1 MKTKDLEHLINKAFD
16 GDTESQDQLRNVV
29 IGMNDFLIELVPVLK
44 KMAVNDHTGT
54 LGGEYRDLS
63 KEAAVAV
70 NSLRERLL
78 HITGSI
84 EKISVGD
91 VSEYEDYRKIGRRS
105 DQDRIV
111 PAFIKCLGSLNAL
124 ANDANILAKAAV
136 EGKLATR
143 ADASKHE
150 GEYRKIIEGVNA
162 TLDSLIGPLKTAADY
177 VDKIGSGMIPSKI
190 TAVYYGDFDI
200 LKSNLNRCIDGLQGL
215 VEANAVLARMAVND
229 HTVGIEGTYLGIF
242 NEVKTN
248 VNLVRTR
255 VNHVAES
262 LERIG
267 NGDVSEYEDYKK
279 IGRRSEHDKLV
290 PGFIKTLGS
299 LNALVNDANM
309 LAKAAVEGRLETRA
323 DATKHLGEYRKV
335 VEGVNATLDAV
346 IQPVNEAIRI
356 AEAYA
361 RCDFSVRVDEKL
373 NVAGDFIKF
382 KEALNQVGIEVSKA
396 IMLIN
401 NQVGELMAS
410 AEEAQ
415 ASLEEISSGS
425 EQIARNAQM
434 VNDNAVKGSEGIE
447 QISKVMG
454 DLSAAVEEV
463 ASSMESVAN
472 LAKETNKLS
481 SEGANL
487 ANKADQSMNHIGD
500 SAKIVDIN
508 ITEINS
514 KMNEIGKIV
523 GLIRDLANQTNL
535 LALNAAI
542 EAARAGEAGRGF
554 AVVAAE
560 VKSLAQESRGS
571 AESIASMI
579 GDLQDKSKKATEA
592 VVVASTQVEQGGKDV
607 AEALKSFNQIVQ
619 SIGKISSST
628 DEVSKAA
635 EQQAASVEEI
645 SASVIEV
652 AGLVE
657 GAAKEASNA
666 AAITEEASASI
677 MEINKVVENVNA
689 IASRVSQEM
698 EKFKV

>member
-1 MKTKDLEHLINKAFD
+1 MKTEDLEHLINKAFD
-16 GDTESQDQLRNVV
+16 GDTESQEMLRTVV
-29 IGMNDFLIELVPVLK
+29 TGMNDFLMELVPVLK
-44 KMAVNDHTGT
+44 KMAVNDYTCT
-54 LGGEYRDLS
+54 LDRKYHGLS
-63 KEAAVAV
+63 KEAAGAV
-70 NSLRERLL
+70 NALRERLL
-78 HITGSI
+78 DIIGSI

-91 VSEYEDYRKIGRRS
+91 VTEYEDYRKIGRRS
-105 DQDRIV
+105 DQDRIT
-111 PAFIKCLGSLNAL
+111 PAFIRCLGALNAMI
-124 ANDANILAKAAV
+124 ADADTLAKAGV
-136 EGKLATR
+136 EGKLSTR

-150 GEYRKIIEGVNA
+150 GEYRKIIEGVNS
-162 TLDSLIGPLKTAADY
+162 TLDAVIGPLNTAAAY
-177 VDKIGSGMIPSKI
+177 VDKIGAGTIPQKI
-190 TAVYYGDFDI
+190 TTRYNGDFDI
-200 LKSNLNRCIDGLQGL
+200 LKNNLNRCIDGLQGL
-215 VEANAVLARMAVND
+215 EEANSVLARMAMND
-229 HTVGIEGTYLGIF
+229 HSKGIEGNYLGVF
-242 NEVKTN
+242 AEVKTN

-255 VNHVAES
+255 VNHVGES

-279 IGRRSEHDKLV
+279 IGRRSENDKLV

-299 LNALVNDANM
+299 LNALVNDADS
-309 LAKAAVEGRLETRA
+309 LAKAAVEGRLATRA
-323 DATKHLGEYRKV
+323 DATKHMGEYRKV

-346 IQPVNEAIRI
+346 IQPLNEAIKVS
-356 AEAYA
+356 EAYA
-361 RCDFSVRVDEKL
+361 RADFAVRVDEKL
-373 NVAGDFIKF
+373 HVAGDFIKF
-382 KEALNQVGIEVSKA
+382 KDSLNQVGIEVSKA
-396 IMLIN
+396 ITLIN
-401 NQVGELMAS
+401 NQVTELMAS

-434 VNDNAVKGSEGIE
+434 VNDNAMKGNQGIE
-447 QISKVMG
+447 QVSKVMG

-463 ASSMESVAN
+463 ASSMESVAQ

-481 SEGANL
+481 TEGASL
-487 ANKADQSMNHIGD
+487 ANKADQSMIGIGE
-500 SAKIVDIN
+500 SAKVVDVNIN
-508 ITEINS
+508 EINAR
-514 KMNEIGKIV
+514 MNEIGKIV
-523 GLIRDLANQTNL
+523 GLIKDLANQTNL

-579 GDLQDKSKKATEA
+579 GDLQDRSKKATEA
-592 VVVASTQVEQGGKDV
+592 VNLASVQVEQGGKDV

-628 DEVSKAA
+628 DEVSRAA

-652 AGLVE
+652 SGLVE

-689 IASRVSQEM
+689 IAARISQEM
-698 EKFKV
+698 DKFKV